1 MFQLDRLLDRR
12 VVDWF
17 GRVAIALAVRNICPR
32 CRVIEFLEVELLA
45 CYDGVRSRPF
55 LVRDAR
61 LVAILADVIGVFES
75 LLPQKL
81 SLEALDDLLP
91 SLDFFLLEV

>member
-1 MFQLDRLLDRR
+1 MLDRR

-17 GRVAIALAVRNICPR
+17 GRVTIALAVRNICPR
-32 CRVIEFLEVELLA
+32 CRVIKLLEVELLA

-81 SLEALDDLLP
+81 SLEALNDLLP